1 MESLFNNTWQQPQN
15 GFRDTPPKVEI
26 ISPAGAWPRS
36 PIWRSPPAREETA
49 RQFSGGTQRRS
60 SDSSAE
66 YVSSPP
72 ISPACVYRQ
81 SPGLEGY
88 GSPVSPPGEVNFQG
102 GYSQDY
108 RANTFYSPSKAIP
121 IISPNSR
128 QIRSPTSPISPNLPP
143 AAFSPVYGQAP
154 PKHAFN
160 WAGVHVEGAY
170 NSQYDWGEGQMAT
183 QNRSRGE
190 QTVSPHVYYS
200 PPMMSPQRVPE
211 QPYLSGGTSQGGE
224 GGAFSPSSMTRGN
237 TASPKHVV
245 VVKGNGPEL
254 TKVGYFNRGPCAR
267 GDP

>member
-15 GFRDTPPKVEI
+15 AFRDTPPKVEI

-36 PIWRSPPAREETA
+36 PIWRSPPARGETA
-49 RQFSGGTQRRS
+49 RQFSGGAQRRS
-60 SDSSAE
+60 SDGSAE
-66 YVSSPP
+66 HVWSPP
-72 ISPACVYRQ
+72 ISPVCVYRQ

-88 GSPVSPPGEVNFQG
+88 GSPVSPSGEVNFQG

-121 IISPNSR
+121 IISPDSR
-128 QIRSPTSPISPNLPP
+128 QIRSPTSPISPP
-143 AAFSPVYGQAP
+143 AAFSPIYGRAP

-160 WAGVHVEGAY
+160 WASVHAEGGY
-170 NSQYDWGEGQMAT
+170 NSQYDWGDGQMAT

-190 QTVSPHVYYS
+190 QAVSPNVYYS
-200 PPMMSPQRVPE
+200 PPTVSPQRVPE
-211 QPYLSGGTSQGGE
+211 QQYLSGGTSQGGE
-224 GGAFSPSSMTRGN
+224 AFSPSSMIRSN

-254 TKVGYFNRGPCAR
+254 TKVGHLTRGLCAR
-267 GDP
+267 GDS